1 MRTTEVSKTVRRL
14 AAQGHLIGGQWVS
27 SDEGGTH
34 HHRNPATGEEQ
45 AEVGLA
51 SAADIADAVAAAVAA
66 KGDWAARPAA
76 ARADVLFRLADLL
89 DEHATEAAT
98 LAALDNGTPVSA
110 MNPGAHTAAWVR
122 YYAGW
127 CDKLDD
133 EVHEALPSGGGRQY
147 VRLEPYGVI
156 AAIPPWNGSMMG
168 MGQKCGPALAAGN
181 AVVAKPPE
189 IAPFGMLRFAELALE
204 AGLPPG
210 VLNVVTGGPEA
221 GAALVGHPGVDKISF
236 TGGTTTARTLMQLA
250 AANLTPLTFELGGKS
265 ANIIFPDAD
274 VHAAVAMAAYA
285 GPTLLSGQGCALP
298 TRLYVHDDVYDEVVS
313 ELAAIVG
320 AAKVGDPLDP
330 ETMVGPVVTE
340 AAMERILGVIERAKT
355 DGATLLC
362 GGNRLDGPLAQGWF
376 IAPTV
381 FGDVDHDS
389 DLARHEVFGP
399 VLAVL
404 RFHDEDE
411 VLAKANDSDLGLSA
425 YVHTHDAR
433 RIARFIDRLE
443 VGTVAVN
450 GMSGGS
456 PTMPFG
462 GVKQSGFGRE
472 GGRAGIEEMLV
483 RKAVFEHPRA

>member
-1 MRTTEVSKTVRRL
+1 
-14 AAQGHLIGGQWVS
+14 
-27 SDEGGTH
+27 
-34 HHRNPATGEEQ
+34 
-45 AEVGLA
+45 
-51 SAADIADAVAAAVAA
+51 
-66 KGDWAARPAA
+66 
-76 ARADVLFRLADLL
+76 
-89 DEHATEAAT
+89 

-110 MNPGAHTAAWVR
+110 MNPGAYTAAWVR

-133 EVHEALPSGGGRQY
+133 EVHEVHPSGGGREY

-221 GAALVGHPGVDKISF
+221 GAALVSHPGVDKISF

-298 TRLYVHDDVYDEVVS
+298 TRLYVHDDVYDGVIS
-313 ELAAIVG
+313 ELVATVD

-330 ETMVGPVVTE
+330 ATMVGPVVTE
-340 AAMERILGVIERAKT
+340 AAMERILGVIERAKS

-362 GGNRLDGPLAQGWF
+362 GGNRLGGPLAQGWF

-425 YVHTHDAR
+425 YVHTRDAR
-433 RIARFIDRLE
+433 RIARFIDQLE

-462 GVKQSGFGRE
+462 GVKDSGFGRE
-472 GGRAGIEEMLV
+472 GGRAGIEEMFV
-483 RKAVFEHPRA
+483 RKAVFEHPIA